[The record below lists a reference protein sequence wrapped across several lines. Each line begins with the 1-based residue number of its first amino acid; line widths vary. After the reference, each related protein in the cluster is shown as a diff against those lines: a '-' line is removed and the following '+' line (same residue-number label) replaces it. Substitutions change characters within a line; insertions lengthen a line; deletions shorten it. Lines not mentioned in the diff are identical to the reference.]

1 MKKIDLG
8 QSISI
13 LANIGVIAG
22 IVFLGIE
29 LQQNNETLSVQS
41 RLDREDLFR
50 QGIARKFEHPGMFR
64 AIAKAKR
71 GELLSDEEQL
81 LLDWENHAL
90 LIDWMLVYMQVHDDL
105 LDEATIQIELWRIS
119 LHEGLWPG
127 LEEYWSNNKRQYRP
141 EFVQWM
147 DENVA
152 SGR

>member
-50 QGIARKFEHPGMFR
+50 QGIARKFEHPDMFR
-64 AIAKAKR
+64 AIAKFER
-71 GELLSDEEQL
+71 GELLNDEEQL

-105 LDEATIQIELWRIS
+105 LDEATIPIELWRIS

>member
-50 QGIARKFEHPGMFR
+50 QGIARKFEHPDMFR
-64 AIAKAKR
+64 AIAKFER
-71 GELLSDEEQL
+71 GELLNDEEQL

-105 LDEATIQIELWRIS
+105 LDEATIPIELWRIS

-127 LEEYWSNNKRQYRP
+127 LEEYWSNNKRQYRS